1 VRGVKDSFFF
11 CLFFPPNHFSTNS
24 RANFLSKKKTRNANA
39 VKRGPRYDKWSVA
52 RTGTSP
58 EIALRLRNVVPFV
71 PARWPGYRHRRTL
84 GFAAGLSA
92 EDNEDVAAAGART
105 FVFDHGAARADS
117 DGESDAARDWK

>member
-1 VRGVKDSFFF
+1 
-11 CLFFPPNHFSTNS
+11 
-24 RANFLSKKKTRNANA
+24 
-39 VKRGPRYDKWSVA
+39 VA